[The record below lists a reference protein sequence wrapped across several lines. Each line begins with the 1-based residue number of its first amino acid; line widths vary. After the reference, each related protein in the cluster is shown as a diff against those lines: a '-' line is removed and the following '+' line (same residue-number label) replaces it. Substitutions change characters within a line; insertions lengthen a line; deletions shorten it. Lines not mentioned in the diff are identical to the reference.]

1 MPGVVYHGD
10 GDEHPYATDAN
21 KFAFFC
27 AAVASWVITRP
38 QDPAVLHL
46 HDWHSG
52 VLAVLRRFDARYMRL
67 ARIPTVFTI
76 HNLAYQGQRPLR
88 DDASSLHAWFPTLR
102 YTTAGVSDPAF
113 PHVFNPMAAAIR
125 LCDRINTVSPSYARE
140 ICRPSDPS
148 AGFIGGEGLEEDLK
162 QRERDGTL
170 IGILNGCN
178 YPAATAAAPP
188 WHELRRLLDAAL
200 ADWQQRDRDPV
211 IARMHALARNRLKRL
226 GDDRPRHLLTSVGR
240 IVDQK
245 MRLMF
250 TRTPSGR
257 PALAALLDRL
267 PDDALLILLGSG
279 DTRYE
284 AELARIATRHRKLLF
299 LRGYSEAAGDAL
311 YASGDLFLMPS
322 SFEPCGISQM
332 LAMRAG
338 QPCVVHGVGG
348 LRDTVKHLETGFVF
362 AGADPARQAG
372 AFVDCTADAVALRDD
387 DAGAFDRIR
396 AAASRTRF
404 PWRDA
409 ARNYLR
415 NLYGLG

>member
-1 MPGVVYHGD
+1 VPGVVYHGD

-170 IGILNGCN
+170 IGILNGGN
-178 YPAATAAAPP
+178 YPQLPGRDRGRPPVARAAQAPGRSAGRLAAAGPGP
-188 WHELRRLLDAAL
+188 GHCPDA
-200 ADWQQRDRDPV
+200 
-211 IARMHALARNRLKRL
+211 
-226 GDDRPRHLLTSVGR
+226 
-240 IVDQK
+240 
-245 MRLMF
+245 
-250 TRTPSGR
+250 
-257 PALAALLDRL
+257 
-267 PDDALLILLGSG
+267 
-279 DTRYE
+279 
-284 AELARIATRHRKLLF
+284 
-299 LRGYSEAAGDAL
+299 
-311 YASGDLFLMPS
+311 
-322 SFEPCGISQM
+322 
-332 LAMRAG
+332 RAG
-338 QPCVVHGVGG
+338 Q
-348 LRDTVKHLETGFVF
+348 E
-362 AGADPARQAG
+362 PAQ
-372 AFVDCTADAVALRDD
+372 
-387 DAGAFDRIR
+387 
-396 AAASRTRF
+396 ASR
-404 PWRDA
+404 
-409 ARNYLR
+409 
-415 NLYGLG
+415 